1 MMSMKMR
8 VLSLMAL
15 LFVSTL
21 AASGQ
26 DAMPTKEE
34 TVRFLDRK
42 IKEGTGRVGG
52 ETFGDE
58 KYRDLAVWMK
68 GDELTITYS
77 ADRPGSRTTW
87 TNTFNPKYIEKVSV
101 IGVRGKNAL
110 GLVLIQFAK
119 PVVRSVFMLN
129 GKSDEK
135 DTTGAGFL
143 YFAADEGNGEKVKKA
158 LLHLRDLAKAED
170 ELFGN

>member
-1 MMSMKMR
+1 MKKY
-8 VLSLMAL
+8 LFLCLIALFTTSAMA
-15 LFVSTL
+15 
-21 AASGQ
+21 Q

-34 TVRFLDRK
+34 TVRFLDKK

-52 ETFGDE
+52 ATFGDE
-58 KYRDLAVWMK
+58 KYRDLAVWMN

-110 GLVLIQFAK
+110 GLVLIQTAK
-119 PVVRSVFMLN
+119 PVVRSVFILN
-129 GKSDEK
+129 GKIEEK
-135 DTTGAGFL
+135 DTTGAGFR
-143 YFAADEGNGEKVKKA
+143 YFAADEANGEKVKKA
-158 LLHLRDLAKAED
+158 LLHLRDLVKAED